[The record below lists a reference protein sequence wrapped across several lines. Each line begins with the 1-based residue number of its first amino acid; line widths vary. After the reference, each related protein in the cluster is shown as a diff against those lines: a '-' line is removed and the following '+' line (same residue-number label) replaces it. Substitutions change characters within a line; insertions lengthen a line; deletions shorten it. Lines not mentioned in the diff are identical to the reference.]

1 MAELAILGGYIVY
14 GGLYILRERIIA
26 RHMTPTRE
34 K

>member
-1 MAELAILGGYIVY
+1 MAELAILGMYVVY
-14 GGLYILRERIIA
+14 GSLYILREKIIA